1 MAASSSEVRAATAS
15 RRIVDYLNDGEELGA
30 EGAVVE
36 TPPCTPAA
44 AAAAAVAVAVAVG
57 EPARSL
63 ALPRFR
69 WPRLVRHRLRRK
81 GGDDKGKQEEVVVD
95 KGDDLPVAA
104 AVSTSGCLSS
114 AASDKRHSDL
124 GVGLSLVFLLAK
136 TSDEFNKMVKV
147 RTEMEELLKE
157 IRDEVRIKS
166 GGTGAGTGT
175 EGAHDAT
182 KDRNR
187 ESTTSSCITTDGN
200 EVQSA
205 RARME
210 YQAAASSS
218 GVELAGYEK
227 EKSSSEEGGGCCAR
241 MDVLEEEF
249 HAEMELLQV
258 NYGSSETPSFL
269 PDPEEEEEHYSEP
282 YDEMADYRNGI
293 DDDSGGVVEDDDD
306 GDGDDDDDDGNAEYN
321 GVSAV
326 QLERRLHELLHE
338 RNRDRIEE
346 LEAALRCA
354 EQKLVEKEMEVS
366 LWKDT
371 AKFALR
377 EDKELQ

>member
-1 MAASSSEVRAATAS
+1 MASSSSEVRAAAAS

-30 EGAVVE
+30 EGAAVE
-36 TPPCTPAA
+36 TPPCTP
-44 AAAAAVAVAVAVG
+44 AAAVAVAVAVG
-57 EPARSL
+57 EPARS

-81 GGDDKGKQEEVVVD
+81 GGGDKGKQAVVVQ

-104 AVSTSGCLSS
+104 ASTSGCDSS

-147 RTEMEELLKE
+147 RGEMEALLKE

-166 GGTGAGTGT
+166 GGGGTGT
-175 EGAHDAT
+175 EGGHDAP

-187 ESTTSSCITTDGN
+187 ESTTSSCVTDGN

-205 RARME
+205 SARME
-210 YQAAASSS
+210 YEAASSS
-218 GVELAGYEK
+218 GVEVAGD
-227 EKSSSEEGGGCCAR
+227 EKSSSSEDGGGCCAR
-241 MDVLEEEF
+241 RDVLEEEF

-258 NYGSSETPSFL
+258 NYGSEAPSFL
-269 PDPEEEEEHYSEP
+269 PDPEEEEEEEHYSEP
-282 YDEMADYRNGI
+282 YDEMADYRNGV
-293 DDDSGGVVEDDDD
+293 DDDSGGVVEDED
-306 GDGDDDDDDGNAEYN
+306 DGDDDEDDDKAEYN

-346 LEAALRCA
+346 LEAALRRA

-377 EDKELQ
+377 QDKELQ

>member
-1 MAASSSEVRAATAS
+1 MASSSSSSEVRAAS

-30 EGAVVE
+30 ERAAVE
-36 TPPCTPAA
+36 TPPCSPAA
-44 AAAAAVAVAVAVG
+44 ATATAVAVAVG

-69 WPRLVRHRLRRK
+69 WPRLVRRRLRRK
-81 GGDDKGKQEEVVVD
+81 GGGDKGKEEVVVE
-95 KGDDLPVAA
+95 KGDDLPVAP
-104 AVSTSGCLSS
+104 AVSTSGCESS
-114 AASDKRHSDL
+114 AGSDKRHSDL

-147 RTEMEELLKE
+147 RAEMEALLKE
-157 IRDEVRIKS
+157 IRDEVRIQS
-166 GGTGAGTGT
+166 GGGGTGTDG
-175 EGAHDAT
+175 HDDAS

-187 ESTTSSCITTDGN
+187 ESTTSSCVTTDGN

-210 YQAAASSS
+210 YQAASS

-227 EKSSSEEGGGCCAR
+227 SLSSGDGAGCCAR

-258 NYGSSETPSFL
+258 NYGSETPSFL

-293 DDDSGGVVEDDDD
+293 DDDSGAVVEEDEDDDND
-306 GDGDDDDDDGNAEYN
+306 HDDNAEYN

-346 LEAALRCA
+346 LDAALRRA

-377 EDKELQ
+377 QDKELQ